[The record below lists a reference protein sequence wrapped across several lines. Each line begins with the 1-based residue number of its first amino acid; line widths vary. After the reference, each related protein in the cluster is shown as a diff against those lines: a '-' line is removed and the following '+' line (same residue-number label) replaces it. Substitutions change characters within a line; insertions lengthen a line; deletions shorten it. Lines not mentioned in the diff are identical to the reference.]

1 MAGYLQG
8 SGSISLSQIN
18 SVFDGRGLNI
28 GAYRGTAWYTA
39 GGGSGT
45 FPTSGSLAFDY
56 FYGKGPNPAFTVA
69 YSSGF
74 GNGYFIDDVFYS
86 FGEPAGAGIRWNTNG
101 TMDQYGYD
109 FGYQPLGETWGNPTT
124 SGIGSN
130 YWIRFTRTATD
141 GFGAAAASTASTGWV
156 QLDSPGREITIYQAS
171 ATQISATYT
180 VEISS
185 SSSGSPVLTTR
196 TGITI
201 GLSNGYL

>member
-8 SGSISLSQIN
+8 SGSIAMSEIN
-18 SVFDGRGLNI
+18 SVFDGRGNNL
-28 GAYRGTAWYTA
+28 GAYRGTTWYTA
-39 GGGSGT
+39 GGSSGT
-45 FPTSGSLAFDY
+45 FSSGAISFSD
-56 FYGKGPNPAFTVA
+56 FYGKGPSPAFTVA

-74 GNGYFIDDVFYS
+74 VNNFYIDDVFYG

>member
-8 SGSISLSQIN
+8 SGSIAMSEIN
-18 SVFDGRGLNI
+18 SVFDGRGNNI

-39 GGGSGT
+39 GGSSGT
-45 FPTSGSLAFDY
+45 FPSSGSLAFDY

-86 FGEPAGAGIRWNTNG
+86 PGAPAGAGIRWNTNG
-101 TMDQYGYD
+101 TMDQYGYS
-109 FGYQPLGETWGNPTT
+109 FGYQSLGQTWGNPTT

-130 YWIRFTRTATD
+130 YWIRFTRTATG
-141 GFGAAAASTASTGWV
+141 GFGAAAASTASTGWL
-156 QLDSPGREITIYQAS
+156 QLTSPGREITIYQDS
-171 ATQISATYT
+171 ANQITAEYT

>member
-1 MAGYLQG
+1 MTLPA
-8 SGSISLSQIN
+8 SGNSISLSQVN
-18 SVFDGRGLNI
+18 TELGRSATATLGLGDSAVRALFGVASS
-28 GAYRGTAWYTA
+28 GAISMS
-39 GGGSGT
+39 SG
-45 FPTSGSLAFDY
+45 F
-56 FYGKGPNPAFTVA
+56 GKSAFTVA

-74 GNGYFIDDVFYS
+74 GNGYLVDEVFFYAGS
-86 FGEPAGAGIRWNTNG
+86 PAGAGIRWNTNG
-101 TMDQYGYD
+101 TMDYYHYSTG
-109 FGYQPLGETWGNPTT
+109 FASLGETWGNPTT

-130 YWIRFTRTATD
+130 YWIRFTRTAAN

-156 QLDSPGREITIYQAS
+156 QLTSAAVISIYQGS
-171 ATQISATYT
+171 AEQISAEYT

>member
-8 SGSISLSQIN
+8 SGSIALSEIN
-18 SVFDGRGLNI
+18 SVFDGRGLNLNS
-28 GAYRGTAWYTA
+28 YRGTQWYTA

-45 FPTSGSLAFDY
+45 FPTTAISFSDFW
-56 FYGKGPNPAFTVA
+56 GKGPSPAFTVA

-74 GNGYFIDDVFYS
+74 GNNYFIDGVFYN
-86 FGEPAGAGIRWNTNG
+86 FGDPAGAGIRWNTNG
-101 TMDQYGYD
+101 TMDSYNFSYGYAS
-109 FGYQPLGETWGNPTT
+109 LGETWGNPTT

-141 GFGAAAASTASTGWV
+141 GYFAAAASTASTGWV
-156 QLDSPGREITIYQAS
+156 QITSPGREITMYRSPAEQM
-171 ATQISATYT
+171 TATYT

-185 SSSGSPVLTTR
+185 SSSGSPVLSTR

>member
-8 SGSISLSQIN
+8 SGSIALSEIN
-18 SVFDGRGLNI
+18 SVFDGRGLNLN
-28 GAYRGTAWYTA
+28 AYRGTQWYTA

-45 FPTSGSLAFDY
+45 FSTTAISFSD
-56 FYGKGPNPAFTVA
+56 FYGKGPSPAFTVA
-69 YSSGF
+69 YSGGF
-74 GNGYFIDDVFYS
+74 VNGLFLDDVFYNA
-86 FGEPAGAGIRWNTNG
+86 GDPAGAGIRWNTNG
-101 TMDQYGYD
+101 TMDQYSYSNGYTT
-109 FGYQPLGETWGNPTT
+109 LGETWGNPTT
-124 SGIGSN
+124 TGIGSN

-141 GFGAAAASTASTGWV
+141 GFGAAAASTASTGWL
-156 QLDSPGREITIYQAS
+156 QLTSPGREITIYQGSANQINAS
-171 ATQISATYT
+171 YT

>member
-1 MAGYLQG
+1 MPALQS
-8 SGSISLSQIN
+8 SGAISISQIN
-18 SVFDGRGLNI
+18 AEFGRGNNLN
-28 GAYRGTAWYTA
+28 AYRGTTWYTDA
-39 GGGSGT
+39 GGSGT
-45 FPTSGSLAFDY
+45 FSSGAISMSE
-56 FYGKGPNPAFTVA
+56 FYSKRATPAFTVA

-86 FGEPAGAGIRWNTNG
+86 PGAPAGAGIRWNTNG
-101 TMDQYGYD
+101 TMDQYGYS
-109 FGYQPLGETWGNPTT
+109 FGYQSLGQTWGNPTT
-124 SGIGSN
+124 AGIGSN
-130 YWIRFTRTATD
+130 YWIRFTRTATG

-156 QLDSPGREITIYQAS
+156 QLTSPGREITIYQDS
-171 ATQISATYT
+171 ANQITAEYT

>member
-8 SGSISLSQIN
+8 SGSSLSMSQIN
-18 SVFDGRGLNI
+18 SVFDGRGNNLN
-28 GAYRGTAWYTA
+28 AYRGTTWYTA
-39 GGGSGT
+39 GGSSGT
-45 FPTSGSLAFDY
+45 FPTGAISFSD
-56 FYGKGPNPAFTVA
+56 FYGKGPSPAFTVA

-86 FGEPAGAGIRWNTNG
+86 FGEAAGAGIRWNANG
-101 TMDQYGYD
+101 TMDQYGFD
-109 FGYQPLGETWGNPTT
+109 FGYQSLGQTWGNPTT

-130 YWIRFTRTATD
+130 YWIRFTRTAAV
-141 GFGAAAASTASTGWV
+141 GFGAGAASTASTGWL
-156 QLDSPGREITIYQAS
+156 QLDSGREIIIYQNPAR
-171 ATQISATYT
+171 QIYAEYT

-201 GLSNGYL
+201 QLSDGYS

>member
-1 MAGYLQG
+1 MALPG
-8 SGSISLSQIN
+8 SGSTISLNQVN
-18 SVFDGRGLNI
+18 TELGRS
-28 GAYRGTAWYTA
+28 ATATIDMNDSA
-39 GGGSGT
+39 LRSLFQKTGSGT
-45 FPTSGSLAFDY
+45 TISMSDGW
-56 FYGKGPNPAFTVA
+56 GKANFTVA

-86 FGEPAGAGIRWNTNG
+86 FGETAGAGIRWNANG

-109 FGYQPLGETWGNPTT
+109 FGYQSLGQTWGNPTT

-130 YWIRFTRTATD
+130 YWIRFTKTAT
-141 GFGAAAASTASTGWV
+141 GGPGADAASTASTGWL
-156 QLDSPGREITIYQAS
+156 QLNSGREIVIFQSPAN
-171 ATQISATYT
+171 QITATYT